1 MLAAGSVRLITSNL
15 FVLTNLR
22 ASDSVGDPNGQAHP
36 VVNALT
42 FLEHGVKTS
51 RPTLSLT

>member
-22 ASDSVGDPNGQAHP
+22 ASDSVGDPDNQTHP
-36 VVNALT
+36 VVNRTGDLG
-42 FLEHGVKTS
+42 LD
-51 RPTLSLT
+51 